1 MGSPA
6 RRVMKSK
13 TFSLNL
19 LSNLL
24 LLIIVTTVYLPNCLA
39 QNYTQMGLP
48 DGAKARLGKGRI
60 TDLLYSPNG
69 NILAV
74 VSSIGIWLYDTK
86 NYQELNLLPIPKNR
100 SRAMAHRITNT
111 TFSVDGQELLS
122 ETDEKLILLWNVST
136 GENIEINQ
144 GVIDFFSNY
153 RQTRT
158 IETENKSIKFL
169 KRDNE
174 NIEKPS
180 KEKNEKDVKIAY
192 SPDGQTYATANDAYT
207 VMIRDTRTRKL
218 KKRIFGYPEL
228 AYLSKISISPDGK
241 ILASLRRNYFIRLWD
256 VNTRKLKKSLV
267 GHKVT
272 TISNKKRGPYAPF
285 TKIDSV
291 AFSPDGKIL
300 AIGSLNGMIR
310 LWDTSSGKL
319 KRTLLDQIGFIKSL
333 TFSPD
338 GKSVA
343 SGSDDGSILVWN
355 IETWKNKPF
364 LAERMDSISC
374 VSFSRD
380 GSMLAGGNLKGD
392 IHLFDVASRKLTK
405 TFTGHTGEISYLIF
419 SPDGSKIASS
429 SWDGST
435 RLWDIETGELVKT
448 LSAPVFVH
456 FNLSC
461 RALLFT
467 DDGNLLGINEE
478 YDFIHIWNVNT
489 GQYKQMLMGHASH
502 LLSFSISGDGK
513 TLASSNADGTVMLW
527 DLTSITNAVD

>member
-1 MGSPA
+1 
-6 RRVMKSK
+6 MKSK

-19 LSNLL
+19 LSKLL

-48 DGAKARLGKGRI
+48 DGAKARLGKGDI

-74 VSSIGIWLYDTK
+74 VSSIGIWLYDTE

-100 SRAMAHRITNT
+100 SRAMAHRITST

-256 VNTRKLKKSLV
+256 VNTGKLKKSLV

-300 AIGSLNGMIR
+300 ANGSLNGMIR

-319 KRTLLDQIGFIKSL
+319 KKTLLDQIGFVKSL

-338 GKSVA
+338 GKSIA

-448 LSAPVFVH
+448 LSAPLAVRFGS
-456 FNLSC
+456 NLSC
-461 RALLFT
+461 KVLLFT

-478 YDFIHIWNVNT
+478 FDFIHIWNVNT

-502 LLSFSISGDGK
+502 LRSFSMSGDGK
-513 TLASSNADGTVMLW
+513 TLASSSADGTVMLW
-527 DLTSITNAVD
+527 DLTSITNAID